1 MNQSPAWWNTYRS
14 SVLTVAKH
22 LSSKCPS
29 WHNAPVATNVVTAL
43 TTGALSLAVPIGLAS
58 SALAIEV
65 QVLPAD
71 PELGDT
77 LSVVVETTGTETEP
91 PTVEFQ
97 DKTYSTFELRDNTYR
112 VLLPTSPLDDPGEHA
127 LTVKGEDD
135 QRNLAVW
142 LKNREF
148 PTQSIWLPAD
158 QETDISDYEY
168 NIVDAFKALVT
179 PEKFW
184 NGAFLRPTNGDVSTI
199 YGIRRY
205 YNGEFAEDYYHRGVD
220 YAAGTGTPVVAP
232 AAGRIELVGYESEGF
247 VIHGNVVGIDHGQGV
262 LSILMHL
269 NSISVKEGDMVNAGD
284 VIGTV
289 GATGMSTGPH
299 LHWGLYVQGVAV
311 DPVPWRYE
319 GFE

>member
-1 MNQSPAWWNTYRS
+1 MNHFLCGWNANRLNAIAPFS
-14 SVLTVAKH
+14 ASVVA
-22 LSSKCPS
+22 
-29 WHNAPVATNVVTAL
+29 AL
-43 TTGALSLAVPIGLAS
+43 VTGAIAAHPAS
-58 SALAIEV
+58 AIEV
-65 QVLPAD
+65 QVSPSD

-77 LSVVVETTGTETEP
+77 LSVVVETTGTETEAP
-91 PTVEFQ
+91 VVQFQ
-97 DKTYSTFELRDNTYR
+97 DKSYTTYELRDNVYR
-112 VLLPTSPLDDPGEHA
+112 VLLPTSPLDTPGEHA
-127 LTVKGEDD
+127 LTVTGEDD

-148 PTQSIWLPAD
+148 PTQSIWLPPD
-158 QETDISDYEY
+158 QETDISDSEY

-220 YAAGTGTPVVAP
+220 YAASTGTPVVAP
-232 AAGRIELVGYESEGF
+232 AAGRIALVGYEADGF

-269 NSISVKEGDMVNAGD
+269 NSVSVQEGDMVEAGQQ
-284 VIGTV
+284 IGTV